1 MSEGLAWFP
10 NDALHRGGRLF
21 AGVMQLCN
29 ARAALKLADRGYVL
43 DAGELVL
50 EGEAAAL
57 EQDPKVLE
65 SYLGL
70 QAESAA

>member
-1 MSEGLAWFP
+1 
-10 NDALHRGGRLF
+10 
-21 AGVMQLCN
+21 MQLCN